1 MIFCAHAT
9 SVAQMAQRREVG
21 SPGHGGGLSPG
32 AHVLLVRARDEY
44 GRERAARTV
53 VEVTPAEA

>member
-1 MIFCAHAT
+1 
-9 SVAQMAQRREVG
+9 MAQRREVG

-44 GRERAARTV
+44 GRELPVPSSRSRL
-53 VEVTPAEA
+53 PRR